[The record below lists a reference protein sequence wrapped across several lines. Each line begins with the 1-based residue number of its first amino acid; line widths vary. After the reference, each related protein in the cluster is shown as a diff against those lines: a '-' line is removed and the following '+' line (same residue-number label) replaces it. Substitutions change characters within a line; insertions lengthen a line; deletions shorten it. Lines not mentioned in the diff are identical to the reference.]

1 MPWQPVTE
9 TSTLS
14 EWERTDGGATI
25 RLRARSDGAWTV
37 RLDRL
42 HQSAEGTLY
51 RRETA
56 ETREEA
62 RRLVDAWQTEF
73 DVPDEE

>member
-1 MPWQPVTE
+1 MPWHPVTE
-9 TSTLS
+9 TSTLT

-25 RLRARSDGAWTV
+25 RLRRSPDGTWAV

-56 ETREEA
+56 DSRATAE
-62 RRLVDAWQTEF
+62 RLVDAWRTEF
-73 DVPDEE
+73 DVREE